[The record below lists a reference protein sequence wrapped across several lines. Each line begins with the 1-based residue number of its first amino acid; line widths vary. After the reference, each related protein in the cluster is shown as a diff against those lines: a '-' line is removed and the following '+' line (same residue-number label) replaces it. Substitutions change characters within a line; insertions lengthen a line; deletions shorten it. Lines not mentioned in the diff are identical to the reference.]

1 MFAYRGDSRAA
12 QFCFSN
18 YKVFT
23 RMIKIESVNNISNMF
38 ALQYEKLTLLKYLLK
53 LNWNLGILI
62 FGEGGNLEKN
72 PHRINSCIF

>member
-1 MFAYRGDSRAA
+1 
-12 QFCFSN
+12 
-18 YKVFT
+18 
-23 RMIKIESVNNISNMF
+23 MF

-72 PHRINSCIF
+72 PQSIKKQQRFLTELTFCFTETEGTRPKPLLFPDISLWS